1 MTTTVVKGPFFGIR
15 HLQALLIFFNIVVVY
30 LSRLNVAV
38 SVVAMTNANTTNPNF
53 PEYDWNEKHKSYIIS
68 SFYWGYVLTQFPGG
82 YLSRRFGSKIVMLGS
97 TLCSAICSLLTPF
110 LIPIGGWKAYCAIRI
125 VMGLA
130 QGAMFPAIHQHLGKW
145 SPKSE
150 RNLLGVVSH
159 SGTDCGVVLAMGV
172 SGLIASS
179 SLGWP
184 GISYISAGTCLTW
197 CLIWFFFGYNNAP
210 SARLI
215 TREELLYIE
224 TDLKREENFHN
235 KDIPVPWAAIFT
247 SVPFLS
253 LLVVRCAQAWGY
265 TTLQAEIPSYM
276 AGVLNM
282 NIKSNALFSALPY
295 VTMWLLSYVYLIVSD
310 IVLTKGLTTL
320 TVLRKVC
327 NTIAL
332 WIPAAV
338 MVGIGFLDEEQK
350 TLAIVLM
357 TLNVGLN
364 AGATIG
370 STLNTID
377 LSSNHAGVLMGIT
390 NTIANFV
397 PIVTPLLV
405 GVIVTNEHDR
415 SLWQTV
421 FIISASIFFAG
432 NLVYILGGSA
442 VTQPWDAPDFMRR
455 DNVEYADDSMKAHRD
470 EITADILKPEAIP
483 YSLNSSR
490 PHTVEYPNAPY
501 KGNMYFASPSNGNS
515 SSVEKVGNTN
525 HAFVLEEKDDLK
537 TILDGETKDKDENP
551 RK

>member
-1 MTTTVVKGPFFGIR
+1 
-15 HLQALLIFFNIVVVY
+15 
-30 LSRLNVAV
+30 
-38 SVVAMTNANTTNPNF
+38 
-53 PEYDWNEKHKSYIIS
+53 
-68 SFYWGYVLTQFPGG
+68 
-82 YLSRRFGSKIVMLGS
+82 
-97 TLCSAICSLLTPF
+97 
-110 LIPIGGWKAYCAIRI
+110 
-125 VMGLA
+125 MGLA

-405 GVIVTNEHDR
+405 GVIVTNEV
-415 SLWQTV
+415 SVYCYGNV
-421 FIISASIFFAG
+421 F
-432 NLVYILGGSA
+432 
-442 VTQPWDAPDFMRR
+442 
-455 DNVEYADDSMKAHRD
+455 
-470 EITADILKPEAIP
+470 
-483 YSLNSSR
+483 
-490 PHTVEYPNAPY
+490 
-501 KGNMYFASPSNGNS
+501 
-515 SSVEKVGNTN
+515 
-525 HAFVLEEKDDLK
+525 
-537 TILDGETKDKDENP
+537 
-551 RK
+551 